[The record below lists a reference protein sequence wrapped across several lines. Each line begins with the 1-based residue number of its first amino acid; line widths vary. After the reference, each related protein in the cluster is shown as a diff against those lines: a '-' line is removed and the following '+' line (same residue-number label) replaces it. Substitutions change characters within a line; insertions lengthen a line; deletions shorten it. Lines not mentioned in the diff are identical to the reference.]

1 MKKFL
6 TICAVFCMVCA
17 LFVGCVKEEVP
28 EHRTM
33 VYRQAFEHLSDGE
46 LERSKIGNAM
56 KTEKGYRYAY
66 GYDYRD
72 DDGEYRAGI
81 VLVESDA
88 DGNITKEM
96 PLTEYGN
103 NGGDT
108 IVLGERGIY
117 VIGLYYDEAA
127 EDNFRRL
134 FRFSYDGQCE
144 AFADIPTLRGKGGVN
159 DYPKIGRYILETE
172 DGIILIWDRDCIVAD
187 DTFTRVSEFKL
198 PGDVYA
204 AFMIDGELWA
214 EYSEDGRL
222 KFGCFADDGML
233 TESYVLPGMFE
244 KAPTD
249 YAPARILG
257 YEDGYLYAYDNTG
270 VFRWKVTA
278 EEEQEPVFDTIMN
291 FVDSGISGEYLQ
303 VLTWFPGEYDG
314 EFMAAE
320 RKAMHNI
327 DCDMRLYRPDPTIDL
342 SAMETLT
349 LACVTPESDL
359 TKAVVDFNKSRT
371 DVRIEVLDYSRYNT
385 EDEWSAGQD
394 RLMLDLTT
402 GILEP
407 DILFVNTNSYTELSE
422 IPGYFNDLYTLMD
435 GEVTPETIY
444 GSVKNT
450 LEAENGELYG
460 VAAEFFLNTLIGRR
474 DTLGDRTKWTLTEF
488 LDFYDALG
496 EGEYLMEEVAG
507 EDADYQFFSFM
518 AYAPFIRDGK
528 ADFLN
533 PEFTRLL
540 EFMKSL
546 PTEPQLYMDHG
557 SNNLAAMYAGEIT
570 PDQVEIVEGGE
581 NLYHNGKIKL
591 DKYQTIQS
599 PQNILR
605 AAYTFGVKSPAEL
618 NCIGY
623 PVDDRCTSGV
633 EVIISGGVYT
643 IPSCSSNAETAWE
656 FIESRLTAE
665 TYLEY
670 AENSSSGEVSYGY
683 FFKAYKPDYDAYL
696 DALEGYQA
704 LNLQNG
710 SRLAGF
716 DLASELDAEGR
727 YKGQQGILCVF
738 DRAAVEAMKQLLDT
752 AGIPL
757 YYDNR
762 GGRIPEEEVSR
773 YLSGNATA
781 ESTADAIQSRV
792 SIWLSEHE

>member
-1 MKKFL
+1 MKKL
-6 TICAVFCMVCA
+6 WMIGLIFCMVCG
-17 LFVGCVKEEVP
+17 LLGGCGKEDVP

-66 GYDYRD
+66 GYNYRD

-88 DGNITKEM
+88 DGNITREL
-96 PLTEYGN
+96 PLTEHGD
-103 NGGDT
+103 NGGDM

-117 VIGLYYDEAA
+117 IISHYSDE
-127 EDNFRRL
+127 ENDDHYRGIFRY
-134 FRFSYDGQCE
+134 SYDGRRE
-144 AFADIPTLRGKGGVN
+144 ASADITVLRGKGNIN

-204 AFMIDGELWA
+204 AFMIDGKLWA

-222 KFGCFADDGML
+222 NFGCFADDGTL
-233 TESYVLPGMFE
+233 TESYSLPGMFE
-244 KAPTD
+244 KAPSD
-249 YAPARILG
+249 YHPARILG

-278 EEEQEPVFDTIMN
+278 EEEKEPVFDTIMN

-314 EFMAAE
+314 EFMAAS
-320 RKAMHNI
+320 RKSMNNI
-327 DCDMRLYRPDPTIDL
+327 DCDVRLFRPDPTIDL

-349 LACVTPESDL
+349 LACDSPESDL
-359 TKAVVDFNKSRT
+359 TRAVVDFNKSRT
-371 DVRIEVLDYSRYNT
+371 DVRIEVIDYSRYNT
-385 EDEWSAGQD
+385 EDEWDAGTN

-422 IPGYFNDLYTLMD
+422 IPGYFIDLYTLMD

-460 VAAEFFLNTLIGRR
+460 VAAEFYLSTLIGRR

-496 EGEYLMEEVAG
+496 EGEYLMEEVTG
-507 EDADYQFFSFM
+507 KDADHQFFSFM

-533 PEFTRLL
+533 PEFKRLL

-557 SNNLAAMYAGEIT
+557 SSNVAAMYAGEIT

-591 DKYQTIQS
+591 EKYDAIQS
-599 PQNILR
+599 PQNLLN
-605 AAYTFGVKSPAEL
+605 AAYKFGVESTAEL
-618 NCIGY
+618 NCIGF
-623 PVDDRCTSGV
+623 PVDDRSTSGV
-633 EVIISGGVYT
+633 KVNISGGVYT
-643 IPSCSSNAETAWE
+643 IPSCSGNVETAWE
-656 FIESRLTAE
+656 FIESRLTSDN
-665 TYLEY
+665 YLEY

-683 FFKAYKPDYDAYL
+683 FFKAYRPDYDAYL
-696 DALEGYQA
+696 DALEGYQV
-704 LNLQNG
+704 LNLHSG
-710 SRLAGF
+710 MRVAGF
-716 DLASELDAEGR
+716 DIVSELDAEGR
-727 YKGQQGILCVF
+727 YKGQTGILCVF

-752 AGIPL
+752 AGVPR

-762 GGRIPEEEVSR
+762 VDRIPEEEVSR

>member
-1 MKKFL
+1 MRKIFR
-6 TICAVFCMVCA
+6 IVMIFCMVCG
-17 LFVGCVKEEVP
+17 LFAGCGKEDGP

-33 VYRQAFEHLSDGE
+33 VYRQAFEHLTDGE
-46 LERSKIGNAM
+46 FERSGISNAV
-56 KTEKGYRYAY
+56 KTEDGYRYACEY
-66 GYDYRD
+66 SGRS
-72 DDGEYRAGI
+72 DDGRSHEEI
-81 VLVESDA
+81 VLVETDT
-88 DGNITKEM
+88 DGNITREL
-96 PLTEYGN
+96 PLTEHGD
-103 NGGDT
+103 NGGDM

-117 VIGLYYDEAA
+117 IIALYSDEAA
-127 EDNFRRL
+127 DDNYRGIFRY
-134 FRFSYDGQCE
+134 SYDGQRE
-144 AFADIPTLRGKGGVN
+144 ASADVTVLRGKGNIN

-172 DGIILIWDRDCIVAD
+172 EGIILIWDRDCIVAD
-187 DTFTRVSEFKL
+187 NTFTRVSEFKL

-204 AFMIDGELWA
+204 AFMIDGKLWA
-214 EYSEDGRL
+214 EYSEGGRL
-222 KFGCFADDGML
+222 NFGCFADDGTL

-249 YAPARILG
+249 YYPARIIG

-270 VFRWKVTA
+270 VFCWKVTA
-278 EEEQEPVFDTIMN
+278 EEEKEPVFDTIVN
-291 FVDSGISGEYLQ
+291 FVDSGVSGEYLQ
-303 VLTWFPGEYDG
+303 AFTWLPGEYDG
-314 EFMAAE
+314 EFMTAE
-320 RKAMHNI
+320 RKAMHNT
-327 DCDMRLYRPDPTIDL
+327 DCDIRLYRPDPTIDL
-342 SAMETLT
+342 SVMETLT
-349 LACVTPESDL
+349 LACVSPESDL
-359 TKAVVDFNKSRT
+359 TKAVVDFNKNRT
-371 DVRIEVLDYSRYNT
+371 DVRIEVIDYSRYNS
-385 EDEWSAGQD
+385 EDEWDAGIN

-407 DILFVNTNSYTELSE
+407 DILFLNTNSYTELSE
-422 IPGYFNDLYTLMD
+422 IPGYFIDLYTLMD

-474 DTLGDRTKWTLTEF
+474 DTLGTRTKWTLTEF
-488 LDFYDALG
+488 LDFYDTLG
-496 EGEYLMEEVAG
+496 EGEYLMEEVTG
-507 EDADYQFFSFM
+507 EDADYQFFGFM

-533 PEFTRLL
+533 PEFRRLL

-557 SNNLAAMYAGEIT
+557 SSNLDAMYAGEIT

-591 DKYQTIQS
+591 DKYQAIQS
-599 PQNILR
+599 PQNILN
-605 AAYTFGVKSPAEL
+605 AAYKFGVESPAEL

-623 PVDDRCTSGV
+623 PVDDRCSSGV

-643 IPSCSSNAETAWE
+643 IPSCGSHPETAWE

-665 TYLEY
+665 SYLDY
-670 AENSSSGEVSYGY
+670 VENSYSGEVSYGY

-727 YKGQQGILCVF
+727 YKGQPGILCVF
-738 DRAAVEAMKQLLDT
+738 DRAAVEAVKQLLDT

-781 ESTADAIQSRV
+781 EATADAIQSRV